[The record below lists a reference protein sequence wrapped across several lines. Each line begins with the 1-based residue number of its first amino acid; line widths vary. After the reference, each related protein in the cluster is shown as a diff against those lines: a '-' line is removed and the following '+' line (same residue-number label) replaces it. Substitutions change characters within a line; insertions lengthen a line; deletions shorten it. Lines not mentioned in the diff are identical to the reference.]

1 MTNET
6 HIALPNGLLTRLLL
20 LTFLMVVG
28 SPVRAIADEDVPES
42 FSTVPH
48 LFKTMDVANLSYY
61 LIQPTDDS
69 DSNADR
75 QYLTTSNVPSP
86 RMQWLVEPAT
96 KDGDVQYYYIVNGET
111 GKYIYFTGT
120 GLNQGKSFCVKSH
133 DEAGAEE
140 DRFMFRFWKKEGYYN
155 ISPKKFSEYTP
166 EQNKGNMLCKQNA
179 TDHYNPIG
187 LYQDNNTAG
196 RARWQLLDVPA
207 SPKTLSALPEDT
219 VSTSTSYVYLKLRNA
234 VQSSGTD
241 YYVYPPSTTNYATAA
256 TSGDNPEW
264 YLQQADDA
272 DTWNTY
278 YYLRNA
284 QTGRYLYFS
293 GTSYVNNDNS
303 FFESSN
309 ISAGSEDMY
318 KFLVLKTANTTYSR
332 TYHIVPKTIRNNNNQ
347 ANIALNRDNNKLRTL
362 QSRATNASCWYLDR
376 ASDFKCAKPRVSL
389 NLSGKSISITCDTK
403 DVDIYYSFSGDLEAT
418 EAYRYTAPI
427 TTPTGSYT
435 LKTFAQR
442 NASGSDRSDISTFE
456 KKTIT
461 SGDEIESMDGYYY
474 LAENFTP
481 PTDPIG
487 TAADPFRGTID
498 GQLNA
503 FELSCPLFD
512 YVEGATI
519 KNVIISN
526 AKNISESGDV
536 GAIANNAKGDT
547 RIYNCGILSGSVSG
561 TGYVG
566 GLVGLLDGS
575 SRVINCYS
583 YADVAGGTD
592 VGGIVG
598 YNNVATTAGNLK
610 TMVMNCMFY
619 GDITGGTTVSPVY
632 GGQNINN
639 LNTGSQNQSTMG
651 LNTFNYY
658 AYDKLKTKTINKYN
672 CALAVEEKYLTRF
685 EFYRQLLNSNS
696 RLAAYYA
703 FTETTPVSPVDMA
716 KWVLETA
723 DRTIADPKPYPV
735 LKSRGKYPSIINY
748 DVANAP
754 DSATVRRNH
763 GGKLGRTLTV
773 TIDGVGSGA
782 PAGATLT
789 TSSLSLQRTDK
800 DFDRFNFNYDKV
812 QLPYYNDVG
821 TGNYTKNKV
830 VTGWKITSITAIAG
844 DPYSSSN
851 YPTTG
856 IMDYPDHNYAD
867 RKSSNKDLYSVSGR
881 VFSQG
886 AYFDVP
892 YGVTAITIEPYWGEA
907 AYVADEYFDKV
918 YNAGYGVENVQLLGR
933 PFGTNNVKVSIN
945 GDLQSVCN
953 SIGEALKALS
963 TGGSVYDHAVVLVG
977 NLHQGGVPSNGDKLF
992 TLMSIDLDSD
1002 NEPDCSLIYN
1012 DNARSAV
1019 CPLRFDFLNVIGTAQ
1034 AQKPS
1039 TATDIRN
1046 AAVFKTKGWF
1056 EITNTALMYF
1066 SQFEYENQEGVTK
1079 GDAPLILQGGVFN
1092 QFVSTQKNDVSG
1104 HTIYIHVGG
1113 NCWFHEFNMGTH
1125 SDGNKSTPHVPV
1137 SVTGGD
1143 YDTFYLTGTYNPNA
1157 DVKDDNAECY
1167 ISGGRFGELAGAAQE
1182 QIGST
1187 NYGNVRWQI
1196 YDADITE
1203 FYGGGVNDAKPVQ
1216 GNITTDIYNSHVGI
1230 FCGGPKF
1237 GNMAPGKSVTTT
1249 AVGCVFDK
1257 YFGAGNGGNSYSRK
1271 KYFDQTSFN
1280 WGTLNGYYT
1289 SDKGKYYDG
1298 KTTAVS
1304 SYGYKG
1310 PGVATDYDY
1319 EFFVWTSGKP
1329 GVRYYV
1335 KFASFSLA
1343 QCNDVS
1349 SSLKNCTIKGS
1360 FYGGGN
1366 LGSVVGTATSV
1377 LDGCT
1382 VNGSVFGGGYSAS
1395 LPPIPV
1401 RSGVFTKNPN
1411 FNSATGMFEPG
1422 VYPVTT
1428 DYEWKKTALL
1438 DNGDVGTETADG
1450 KNYVKTNVDL
1460 TALGKVAHTDLTIKG
1475 NTKVLG
1481 QVFDTD
1487 DNGTIRI
1494 DGEGN
1499 YIVKETTGGV
1509 FGGGDMSAVN
1519 GNTKVDIQDTD
1530 ETGILN
1536 VFGGGNTAD
1545 VDGNTEVSM
1554 TGGTVSQDVYGGG
1567 RGATTKVAKATVH
1580 FGKENEGS
1588 YEGTATIRGNIY
1600 GGSALGTVN
1609 EAEVNLY
1616 KGTMD
1621 ASTDDGT
1628 TGNVFGGGRG
1638 AYDEYNPTNDNAVV
1652 STKATVNLYAVTV
1665 PYGIY
1670 GGCNTHGTVTDTEVN
1685 LYGGTIGKAFD
1696 AAPTTW
1702 PDVLFGG
1709 GLGAQTSVTGTTKV
1723 ELKTTAD
1730 LAAMKVYGNV
1740 YGGSKNGSVAAVD
1753 VNLLGGT
1760 IWGNV
1765 FGGGYQTATDKTAAT
1780 SVNVTLNGTKF
1791 DRTYEGSAQIFGA
1804 NNLQGT
1810 PTGHVKV
1817 HVMRTVGS
1825 PKPTV
1830 DDTEAHNPIGL
1841 ADRTTYDVEA
1851 VYGGGNQADY
1861 IPTNATLDP
1870 DAAEGNQALIDAA
1883 YAEVL
1888 IEGCDQTSIKYV
1900 YGGGNAAA
1908 VPATEVTINSAYIID
1923 QLFGGG
1929 NGAGEG
1935 NPGANVGIY
1944 NNNGTPTNYGTG
1956 IAKTKLVGGQVH
1968 YVYGGSNTKG
1978 NVRGGTSLERKDSND
1993 CSLVIGE
2000 LYGAG
2005 QIAPMDGNVDIQ
2017 LDCMPEEF
2025 VEAVYGGAKNATI
2038 NGNVSLTVRSGKF
2051 GRVFGGNNLGGS
2063 INGSITV
2070 NAYEGGCEPLIIGEL
2085 YGGGYNAPYSI
2096 YGCNDDDDDGDWTPN
2111 AEEGEPHVV
2120 QDAEHP
2126 AVGVYV
2132 RSCTSIG
2139 KVFGGGYG
2147 ATADV
2152 VGNTRV
2158 WINLQKGF
2166 VNDVEQPNIGKIGQV
2181 FGGGNMGKVKGNVS
2195 IEIGTET
2202 SSDDIGVNIIDG
2214 DDYLKPDGSSISI
2227 EAGIYG
2233 GGNEADV
2240 DGDVTLHIGTEN
2252 QKVDDEPSIT
2262 IEGDIFGGGYG
2273 ASTHV
2278 TGSVAINIGKRTE
2291 TTSESGTAVSYIG
2304 NATITGDVYGGSAL
2318 GSVNSGDNTSAT
2330 DDATT
2335 SVTLNTGTIT
2345 GSIYGGGYG
2354 QQKSGTEGEEGYVEP
2369 FEANVYG
2376 PVTVTVY
2383 NGAVSESVY
2392 GCNNKN
2398 GSPKNNV
2405 DVNIVGGTITTN
2417 VYGGGNE
2424 AAYNGEEVLTVEMSG
2439 GSATDVFGG
2448 GLGTSATVTGS
2459 TVVNVTGGTVS
2470 DNIYGGGSEADL
2482 IGSADVTVSGGSAK
2496 TVYGGGNVANVSGS
2510 TTVSITGGT
2519 LSGSEF
2525 DDVTGA
2531 VFGGGYGETTRVGGS
2546 VTVNIGSTTNT
2557 TVHNDETNADET
2569 STTYGGSA
2577 NITGDVYGGS
2587 AKGRVNTTDGADVS
2601 ADNPTTHVNLYGGTI
2616 SGSLYGGG
2624 LGEDNE
2630 GTESDHAAHVYG
2642 AVVVTMAGGQVSNV
2656 FGCNN
2661 ILGAPQHTVAV
2672 NINGG
2677 TVTNSVYGGGNQAA
2691 YLYADA
2697 SNPLQVKISGGTMDN
2712 VFGGGLSA
2720 EVAGGINVTVNG
2732 GTVTNDVYG
2741 GGALANTNTANW
2753 NASGSAVEYV
2763 DITSTLTV
2771 GTTSIAGYYTKSDD
2785 DYTLMT
2791 YGTATEETTYYKKA
2805 VVGSWAEG
2813 MNNETTGS
2821 VYKTNVVLTGGTI
2834 GNAYGG
2840 GLGNETTA
2848 ANVYGD
2854 VTVTVNKPVDLTSTG
2869 GTGIGFSHRTER
2881 VTYGEGDHRKE
2892 YIIPVTGRVF
2902 GCNNINGTPTG
2913 NVRVSV
2919 YQTRQADE
2927 NGKVISQT
2935 EHSPNSSND
2944 RYEIQGVYGGG
2955 NLSDYL
2961 PADGKDT
2968 RVYVGECNVTSI
2980 EKVYGGGNSASVPS
2994 SDVTINGSYD
3004 IGYAFGGGNGGD
3016 LVKRGDT
3023 WYENDGAIVIGLA
3036 NIKPIGGKI
3045 GQVFGGSDAKGV
3057 CGRVNI
3063 DKSETNSGCPLKLTR
3078 LYGAGNEAD
3087 VNEVNIVISGCSGD
3101 TDSEIKYV
3109 WGGSYNAHV
3118 AGDVNLTITAGI
3130 FNSIYGGNDRTGS
3143 IGGNITVNIEETD
3156 NCMPIKI
3163 QNLLGGGYQAAYPGT
3178 RRDGKEITTPGKITV
3193 NVKSATRIDNI
3204 YGGSYM
3210 ADVNGDTEVNINMT
3224 KGYFAGRAY
3233 AGESITDAVG
3243 TIGNVYGGGNLGLV
3257 RGNSTVNIGTATT
3270 VGFVTEPI
3278 NLRTES
3284 NTELPKTSD
3293 LYYVPVL
3300 GANITG
3306 DVFGGGNE
3314 GNVNGDAVV
3323 NICTADYSG
3332 TAGFE
3337 GVSIGGSVYGGGSK
3351 ADVKTNTTVTM
3362 AGGYVFDGVYGGGL
3376 QGSVGTFTRTPLPA
3390 DHPTHDGCLGGKPD
3404 VFTDGTGKCTV
3415 VVSGG
3420 QVGPVEV
3427 ALTEGGMKNTRGYYL
3442 EAGETGPVDY
3452 GFVFGAG
3459 RGEVEDPATD
3469 PDADFRVYVKETE
3482 VIVKNTYATGY
3493 ENGATDSLNHIVS
3506 SPLIMASVYGGGENG
3521 RVRGNTLVK
3530 IYGGQIGC
3538 GESKTA
3544 PYTEE
3549 QWTVEDP
3556 SVFTECAHWEYEA
3569 PYLPHDPLAD
3579 VPYSPNNPVTDGS
3592 TTATDGHT
3600 YYGSVFGGGS
3610 GYYPYEIKDASG
3622 NVIGHDWLR
3631 SAGVVEG
3638 STKVLISGGHIL
3650 TSVYGGN
3657 EYTDVTGDSCVV
3669 IMTGG
3674 TLGVPRTDD
3683 DMQKHPVTC
3692 YLFGAGKGD
3701 QRTHFNT
3708 WTNVQNTRVYVGG
3721 TARIFGSVFGGGED
3735 GHVLEN
3741 AKVQIC
3747 GGTIGTTGTS
3757 YVDGNVFGGGRGYS
3771 GVALTAGSIGGNV
3784 EVKIT
3789 GGTMLGS
3796 VYGGG
3801 RLASVGIDFTPST
3814 DPSYGQLVDETGT
3827 TGAPT
3832 YGHVTVN
3839 ITGGTIGNEDLTG
3852 NEEGAEHSGNVFGGS
3867 MGRNTL
3873 LDGSINE
3880 LWPKLGVV
3888 KVTDVTIDGTADI
3901 KRSVYGGSEFS
3912 IVRNRATVNIKGG
3925 TVGGSV
3931 FGGGYGSDDHA
3942 TRTVI
3947 TAGGYDDIPSV
3958 YYTFTPMVWN
3968 GCVSGNTFVNISGGQ
3983 VKKNVY
3989 GGGYLAS
3996 VGLINFNSDAE
4007 GNFNYVT
4014 KHEDLT
4020 NSFALSWPYEFQYIA
4035 AAPNDAASV
4044 DGGEKA
4050 IGGKATI
4057 NITGGR
4063 IGDSSDAASGY
4074 VFGGSKGKVMERYA
4088 EAACANVKE
4097 TEVTINYDGPT
4108 PTIANAAEAETYFAS
4123 VSNLGIQGAVYG
4135 GGEDGHVYQD
4145 ASVEIKGGLIGM
4157 SVYGGGKGINTYK
4170 AKLKDLGTKSWK
4182 AAEEDVPSWT
4192 AGKVYGNTTVTM
4204 SGGHITRNIF
4214 GGGYYASVGKGN
4226 YSGGVDDYYKDGY
4239 GETLAGNLWDG
4250 SNTNSTAFLNSGKTT
4265 VTVTAGSVGTPDG
4278 TYDGNATGMI
4288 YGGSRGAASRDI
4300 DSELIATRYE
4310 YTPDFY
4316 LGYAN
4321 ETYVTIGDETH
4332 APTIYGSVYGGGRD
4346 GVVRR
4351 SAKVTINKGTI
4362 GLPYSS
4368 DDAYSHDRGNVYG
4381 AGSGMS
4387 TWDDTHHGTS
4397 SGTVVGKTTVVI
4409 NDGIIH
4415 QNVYGGGAMASV
4427 GPLKNGEDYASKD
4440 LSLCTVTI
4448 NGGNIGTRSEHTTN
4462 GYGGNVFG
4470 SSRGGD
4476 FATGESTDSLATTIW
4491 TQVNIN
4497 GGTINGDVYG
4507 GGEAGCVKK
4516 STEVNLTGG
4525 TIADD
4530 AYGGGKGT
4538 TTIAAD
4544 VGGDATVELNNNNN
4558 DADAD
4563 GSKPGCVVSRIFGCN
4578 DLNGSPKGHVKV
4590 HVYGTQHRDK
4600 SKINE
4605 KYDKFDKLSDYTAT
4619 NYSGLTTLATA
4630 VGADVSAYTTVL
4642 ENAGATDAA
4651 KTAALESMIEAISD
4665 KKYDVQ
4671 AVYGGGNL
4679 AMYYPTDADSET
4691 ESIMN
4696 AARTEVI
4703 INGCELTSIKHV
4715 YGGSNAASTPATY
4728 VRVNG
4733 THEIHELFGGGN
4745 GNDAYQQSDG
4755 KWYENP
4761 GANVGYKNYTHYVTT
4776 GGTAATDGDG
4786 TLANPYK
4793 AHDNDNAG
4801 DKDSRQAYYHYGS
4814 GVATT
4819 EAVGGRIHNVYGG
4832 SNKKGNI
4839 SKMALSAY
4847 QESGTCT
4854 LAFDKT
4860 YGAGKDAEIDG
4871 EVSVTLDCVDNVD
4884 KIFGGATNAD
4894 VNSDVV
4900 LNITNGNFNQVFG
4913 GNDTGGK
4920 LIGSITVN
4928 IQERGCKPIN
4938 IGELYGGGYLAGY
4951 SIYGYNSDNT
4961 PRTKKQF
4968 ETARTAALQGIDTE
4982 DETAVKNAL
4991 LANGL
4996 YGYPKHDPHVNVIS
5010 ATSIGSVYGGG
5021 YKALVIG
5028 SPHINVNMEKGK
5040 VLKTY
5045 AEKETT
5051 YASLTAEQK
5060 DEAGN
5065 QLLDIGNIGNI
5076 YGGGY
5081 EANIDG
5087 DTWVEIG
5094 TGTQHNSDGELVAI
5108 TPARNAANITGSV
5121 YGGGNKADITGNTN
5135 VTMANGTVGDR
5146 IFGGGNLGNVGTI
5159 SNRTA
5164 VEGHLHSGDCLG
5176 GKPNFADGTG
5186 ICTVT
5191 VSGGQVGPT
5200 GMTMPDD
5207 FGYVFGASRGE
5218 LKDPADDPDID
5229 FRAYVQKTDVTIS
5242 GTAFITGG
5250 VYGGSENGRVRGDTY
5265 VTIDGDCQIGSGS
5278 DKTTAYAS
5286 TDFINP
5292 ATATAGKIS
5301 EAALAMP
5308 GCAHWEFRSPWVPY
5322 DAHPYDATAD
5332 TTGSDGHTFYGNVF
5346 GGGSGYFPYLKK
5358 GTTSK
5363 YEWLES
5369 AGQVD
5374 GDTHLTISGGHILTN
5389 AYGGNELTDVTGTC
5403 YVTMTGGTIGVPRT
5417 EEQIKA
5423 HPVICNLFGA
5433 GKGDQRVHFNKRTN
5447 VGNTVV
5453 AVSGGTIYGS
5463 VFGGGE
5469 DGHVLKNASL
5479 TIGEGAVI
5487 GTWGKS
5493 GFDGNVF
5500 GGGRGFS
5507 GEALTAGNVAGS
5519 VSMDISGGNVLGS
5532 VYGGGRL
5539 ASVGYGLYAATDTE
5553 NYGKMRE
5560 DNTDDD
5566 GNTVADFPRGH
5577 INITISGGTIG
5588 NKYEYDYAEGSRLSH
5603 TIGGNVFAGGM
5614 GRMYQLDG
5622 TTPISSV
5629 DWWKLGNVKSTKLT
5643 INGGTIKS
5651 NVYGGSE
5658 LGWVQGTHKT
5668 ADNKDVATEILIT
5681 GGTIGTEITK
5691 AVVETV
5697 DDGNGGTTTETKN
5710 VPQYTF
5716 GSVYG
5721 GGRGDTTEKLFTSEV
5736 KDKVT
5741 DNPKF
5746 TAGRVVYSTQIKMED
5761 GAVKG
5766 SIYGGGEVGN
5776 VGLAYSYGEIT
5787 DANTD
5792 FNKSVSTNVSISGGS
5807 VGIDKVGSTYFGGPT
5822 MGNVYGGG
5830 SGDRSI
5836 VRCGLV
5842 LGNTNVSISE
5852 AEGKKTNIYHNVYGG
5867 GAFGSVGDFEYTAH
5881 EDEATSTIKVFGI
5894 EKLHTE
5900 GTGTATVT
5908 VTGGTIGTDGNNN
5921 GMVFGSSRGDVSA
5934 PQQGEG
5940 ATTLATRDDYMAWVS
5955 NTHVK
5960 IGTKGEGIDAP
5971 LIKGSVYG
5979 SGENGH
5985 TFNNTTVNIHS
5996 GTIGIADKN
6005 VEGYE
6010 LTVDGKTYRGAE
6022 FPDRGNVYGGGCGT
6036 DTYTVGGEERYNPL
6050 AGIVYGNTTVNID
6063 GGFIVHNVY
6072 GAGSMGSV
6080 GRITNVAD
6088 TATVAKHADEDNGFA
6103 LSWPY
6108 EFKYQEGTGKAAI
6121 NITGGHIGTIADGGD
6136 VYGAARGE
6144 AGDRYA
6150 TAHLARVH
6158 ETEVNIN
6165 FPYSLGEGVDE
6176 MTYMTNSANAC
6187 ITGAVHGSGEDGYV
6201 YGDTKVT
6208 LTNGLIGHSLYGGGK
6223 GMGTY
6228 KKSLK
6233 RLDNGE
6239 SYDADIYSVIAGK
6252 VMGNTEV
6259 TVTGGHVVR
6268 NVYGGGNMGSV
6279 GKGNYAG
6286 GADDYSTTGYGETL
6300 RGNLWDQ
6307 VSDDSKAFMNSGK
6320 TTVLVTGG
6328 TIGYIDAT
6336 DSTASFKDGLPYGN
6350 VFGGSR
6356 GMAAPNVPGSA
6367 TPRYLYT
6374 PTFFSGYVNETDVT
6388 IGTVGQSS
6396 EDADQDVKAPLI
6408 LGSVYGGGQD
6418 GHVRRSTH
6426 VTVNSGEIGI
6436 PYTGTTT
6443 ELNEPHWLYR
6453 GNVYGAGSGI
6463 SEFEYDFNGN
6473 GNYDDTFVID
6483 GRTYAEKGHSTSA
6496 GSVTHFTQVDIKGG
6510 TIYRNVVGGGSL
6522 ASVGPPKITQGNYAA
6537 IKGTNAADYGTQ
6549 SLNLVNIGGL
6559 QKSDGKYVKVNIG
6572 EAAGVA
6578 AGYGGN
6584 VFGGGRGDESLGSGF
6599 GTSIWTQVNILD
6611 GANILGNVF
6620 GGGNAG
6626 EVLKD
6631 TDVQIG
6637 RKDE

>member
-1 MTNET
+1 MG
-6 HIALPNGLLTRLLL
+6 IL
-20 LTFLMVVG
+20 
-28 SPVRAIADEDVPES
+28 D
-42 FSTVPH
+42 
-48 LFKTMDVANLSYY
+48 KTAY
-61 LIQPTDDS
+61 
-69 DSNADR
+69 
-75 QYLTTSNVPSP
+75 
-86 RMQWLVEPAT
+86 
-96 KDGDVQYYYIVNGET
+96 
-111 GKYIYFTGT
+111 
-120 GLNQGKSFCVKSH
+120 
-133 DEAGAEE
+133 EAG
-140 DRFMFRFWKKEGYYN
+140 
-155 ISPKKFSEYTP
+155 
-166 EQNKGNMLCKQNA
+166 
-179 TDHYNPIG
+179 
-187 LYQDNNTAG
+187 
-196 RARWQLLDVPA
+196 
-207 SPKTLSALPEDT
+207 
-219 VSTSTSYVYLKLRNA
+219 
-234 VQSSGTD
+234 
-241 YYVYPPSTTNYATAA
+241 
-256 TSGDNPEW
+256 
-264 YLQQADDA
+264 
-272 DTWNTY
+272 
-278 YYLRNA
+278 
-284 QTGRYLYFS
+284 
-293 GTSYVNNDNS
+293 
-303 FFESSN
+303 
-309 ISAGSEDMY
+309 
-318 KFLVLKTANTTYSR
+318 
-332 TYHIVPKTIRNNNNQ
+332 
-347 ANIALNRDNNKLRTL
+347 
-362 QSRATNASCWYLDR
+362 
-376 ASDFKCAKPRVSL
+376 
-389 NLSGKSISITCDTK
+389 
-403 DVDIYYSFSGDLEAT
+403 
-418 EAYRYTAPI
+418 
-427 TTPTGSYT
+427 
-435 LKTFAQR
+435 
-442 NASGSDRSDISTFE
+442 
-456 KKTIT
+456 
-461 SGDEIESMDGYYY
+461 
-474 LAENFTP
+474 
-481 PTDPIG
+481 
-487 TAADPFRGTID
+487 
-498 GQLNA
+498 
-503 FELSCPLFD
+503 
-512 YVEGATI
+512 
-519 KNVIISN
+519 
-526 AKNISESGDV
+526 
-536 GAIANNAKGDT
+536 
-547 RIYNCGILSGSVSG
+547 
-561 TGYVG
+561 
-566 GLVGLLDGS
+566 
-575 SRVINCYS
+575 
-583 YADVAGGTD
+583 
-592 VGGIVG
+592 
-598 YNNVATTAGNLK
+598 
-610 TMVMNCMFY
+610 
-619 GDITGGTTVSPVY
+619 
-632 GGQNINN
+632 
-639 LNTGSQNQSTMG
+639 
-651 LNTFNYY
+651 
-658 AYDKLKTKTINKYN
+658 
-672 CALAVEEKYLTRF
+672 
-685 EFYRQLLNSNS
+685 
-696 RLAAYYA
+696 
-703 FTETTPVSPVDMA
+703 
-716 KWVLETA
+716 
-723 DRTIADPKPYPV
+723 
-735 LKSRGKYPSIINY
+735 
-748 DVANAP
+748 
-754 DSATVRRNH
+754 
-763 GGKLGRTLTV
+763 
-773 TIDGVGSGA
+773 
-782 PAGATLT
+782 
-789 TSSLSLQRTDK
+789 
-800 DFDRFNFNYDKV
+800 
-812 QLPYYNDVG
+812 
-821 TGNYTKNKV
+821 
-830 VTGWKITSITAIAG
+830 
-844 DPYSSSN
+844 
-851 YPTTG
+851 
-856 IMDYPDHNYAD
+856 
-867 RKSSNKDLYSVSGR
+867 
-881 VFSQG
+881 
-886 AYFDVP
+886 
-892 YGVTAITIEPYWGEA
+892 
-907 AYVADEYFDKV
+907 
-918 YNAGYGVENVQLLGR
+918 
-933 PFGTNNVKVSIN
+933 
-945 GDLQSVCN
+945 
-953 SIGEALKALS
+953 
-963 TGGSVYDHAVVLVG
+963 
-977 NLHQGGVPSNGDKLF
+977 
-992 TLMSIDLDSD
+992 
-1002 NEPDCSLIYN
+1002 
-1012 DNARSAV
+1012 
-1019 CPLRFDFLNVIGTAQ
+1019 
-1034 AQKPS
+1034 
-1039 TATDIRN
+1039 
-1046 AAVFKTKGWF
+1046 KTKG
-1056 EITNTALMYF
+1056 I
-1066 SQFEYENQEGVTK
+1066 
-1079 GDAPLILQGGVFN
+1079 
-1092 QFVSTQKNDVSG
+1092 
-1104 HTIYIHVGG
+1104 
-1113 NCWFHEFNMGTH
+1113 
-1125 SDGNKSTPHVPV
+1125 
-1137 SVTGGD
+1137 
-1143 YDTFYLTGTYNPNA
+1143 
-1157 DVKDDNAECY
+1157 
-1167 ISGGRFGELAGAAQE
+1167 
-1182 QIGST
+1182 
-1187 NYGNVRWQI
+1187 
-1196 YDADITE
+1196 
-1203 FYGGGVNDAKPVQ
+1203 
-1216 GNITTDIYNSHVGI
+1216 
-1230 FCGGPKF
+1230 
-1237 GNMAPGKSVTTT
+1237 
-1249 AVGCVFDK
+1249 
-1257 YFGAGNGGNSYSRK
+1257 
-1271 KYFDQTSFN
+1271 
-1280 WGTLNGYYT
+1280 
-1289 SDKGKYYDG
+1289 
-1298 KTTAVS
+1298 
-1304 SYGYKG
+1304 
-1310 PGVATDYDY
+1310 
-1319 EFFVWTSGKP
+1319 
-1329 GVRYYV
+1329 
-1335 KFASFSLA
+1335 
-1343 QCNDVS
+1343 
-1349 SSLKNCTIKGS
+1349 
-1360 FYGGGN
+1360 
-1366 LGSVVGTATSV
+1366 
-1377 LDGCT
+1377 
-1382 VNGSVFGGGYSAS
+1382 
-1395 LPPIPV
+1395 
-1401 RSGVFTKNPN
+1401 
-1411 FNSATGMFEPG
+1411 
-1422 VYPVTT
+1422 
-1428 DYEWKKTALL
+1428 
-1438 DNGDVGTETADG
+1438 
-1450 KNYVKTNVDL
+1450 
-1460 TALGKVAHTDLTIKG
+1460 
-1475 NTKVLG
+1475 
-1481 QVFDTD
+1481 
-1487 DNGTIRI
+1487 
-1494 DGEGN
+1494 
-1499 YIVKETTGGV
+1499 
-1509 FGGGDMSAVN
+1509 
-1519 GNTKVDIQDTD
+1519 
-1530 ETGILN
+1530 
-1536 VFGGGNTAD
+1536 
-1545 VDGNTEVSM
+1545 
-1554 TGGTVSQDVYGGG
+1554 
-1567 RGATTKVAKATVH
+1567 
-1580 FGKENEGS
+1580 
-1588 YEGTATIRGNIY
+1588 
-1600 GGSALGTVN
+1600 
-1609 EAEVNLY
+1609 
-1616 KGTMD
+1616 
-1621 ASTDDGT
+1621 
-1628 TGNVFGGGRG
+1628 
-1638 AYDEYNPTNDNAVV
+1638 
-1652 STKATVNLYAVTV
+1652 
-1665 PYGIY
+1665 
-1670 GGCNTHGTVTDTEVN
+1670 
-1685 LYGGTIGKAFD
+1685 
-1696 AAPTTW
+1696 
-1702 PDVLFGG
+1702 
-1709 GLGAQTSVTGTTKV
+1709 
-1723 ELKTTAD
+1723 
-1730 LAAMKVYGNV
+1730 
-1740 YGGSKNGSVAAVD
+1740 
-1753 VNLLGGT
+1753 
-1760 IWGNV
+1760 
-1765 FGGGYQTATDKTAAT
+1765 
-1780 SVNVTLNGTKF
+1780 
-1791 DRTYEGSAQIFGA
+1791 
-1804 NNLQGT
+1804 
-1810 PTGHVKV
+1810 
-1817 HVMRTVGS
+1817 
-1825 PKPTV
+1825 
-1830 DDTEAHNPIGL
+1830 
-1841 ADRTTYDVEA
+1841 
-1851 VYGGGNQADY
+1851 
-1861 IPTNATLDP
+1861 
-1870 DAAEGNQALIDAA
+1870 
-1883 YAEVL
+1883 
-1888 IEGCDQTSIKYV
+1888 
-1900 YGGGNAAA
+1900 
-1908 VPATEVTINSAYIID
+1908 
-1923 QLFGGG
+1923 
-1929 NGAGEG
+1929 
-1935 NPGANVGIY
+1935 
-1944 NNNGTPTNYGTG
+1944 YGTG
-1956 IAKTKLVGGQVH
+1956 KAETILVGGQIH
-1968 YVYGGSNTKG
+1968 EVYGGSNTLG
-1978 NVRGGTSLERKDSND
+1978 NIRGGTSLKRSESGSCPLK
-1993 CSLVIGE
+1993 IGE

-2005 QIAPMDGNVDIQ
+2005 QVAPMDGDVNLV
-2017 LDCMPEEF
+2017 LECMPEEF
-2025 VEAVYGGAKNATI
+2025 VPQVFGGAKNATI
-2038 NGNVSLTVRSGKF
+2038 NGNVSLTVTSGKF
-2051 GRVFGGNNLGGS
+2051 GRVFGGNNEGGS
-2063 INGSITV
+2063 INGAITV
-2070 NAYEGGCEPLIIGEL
+2070 NVYEDGCEPLIIGEL
-2085 YGGGYNAPYSI
+2085 YGGGYYAPYSI
-2096 YGCNDDDDDGDWTPN
+2096 WGCNDDDNDDTWTPN
-2111 AEEGEPHVV
+2111 TQTGDPYVAV
-2120 QDAEHP
+2120 DAD
-2126 AVGVYV
+2126 AISVNVF
-2132 RSCTSIG
+2132 SCTSIG

-2147 ATADV
+2147 APAQV
-2152 VGNTRV
+2152 VGNTHV
-2158 WINLQKGF
+2158 TINTLQGIVK
-2166 VNDVEQPNIGKIGQV
+2166 EQKQENIGRIGQV
-2181 FGGGNMGKVKGNVS
+2181 FGGGNAAPVKGDVT
-2195 IEIGTET
+2195 IDIGTATVYKYKSEEEAEK
-2202 SSDDIGVNIIDG
+2202 IGVNITSES
-2214 DDYLKPDGSSISI
+2214 YLKPDENGY
-2227 EAGIYG
+2227 ETLTAGVYG
-2233 GGNEADV
+2233 GGYSADV
-2240 DGDVTLHIGTEN
+2240 DGSTTLNIGTAE
-2252 QKVDDEPSIT
+2252 QSEGVSIAGN
-2262 IEGDIFGGGYG
+2262 IYGGGYG

-2278 TGSVAINIGKRTE
+2278 TGSVAINIGDRTKGSDD
-2291 TTSESGTAVSYIG
+2291 TYTYTG

-2318 GSVNSGDNTSAT
+2318 GSVNSSDNASAT
-2330 DDATT
+2330 NDATT

-2405 DVNIVGGTITTN
+2405 DVNIAGGTITTN
-2417 VYGGGNE
+2417 VYGGGNL
-2424 AAYNGEEVLTVEMSG
+2424 AAYNGEEVLTVKMSG

-2470 DNIYGGGSEADL
+2470 DNIYGGGSQADL

-2525 DDVTGA
+2525 GDVTGA

-2587 AKGRVNTTDGADVS
+2587 AKGRVNITDGAVVS

-2753 NASGSAVEYV
+2753 NASGSGVEYV
-2763 DITSTLTV
+2763 DITNTLTV
-2771 GTTSIAGYYTKSDD
+2771 GTTSIAGYYTKSGD
-2785 DYTLMT
+2785 DYILMT
-2791 YGTATEETTYYKKA
+2791 NGTATEGTTYYKKS
-2805 VVGSWAEG
+2805 VVGLWATD
-2813 MNNETTGS
+2813 MNYETTGT
-2821 VYKTNVVLTGGTI
+2821 VHKTNVVLTGGSI

-2968 RVYVGECNVTSI
+2968 RVYIGECDVTSI

-3063 DKSETNSGCPLKLTR
+3063 DKSVTNSECPLKLTR

-3087 VNEVNIVISGCSGD
+3087 VTEVNIRISGCSGD

-3118 AGDVNLTITAGI
+3118 AGNVNLTITAGI

-3143 IGGNITVNIEETD
+3143 IGGNITVNIEETGD
-3156 NCMPIKI
+3156 CMPIKI

-3178 RRDGKEITTPGKITV
+3178 RRDGTEITTPGKITV

-3224 KGYFAGRAY
+3224 KGLWAGKTY
-3233 AGESITDAVG
+3233 NGEAIADAIG
-3243 TIGNVYGGGNLGLV
+3243 TIGNVYGGGNLGLI

-3278 NLRTES
+3278 NLRANADVALADAETG
-3284 NTELPKTSD
+3284 
-3293 LYYVPVL
+3293 LYDVPVL

-3323 NICTADYSG
+3323 NICTADYSE
-3332 TAGFE
+3332 TTGFE

-3351 ADVKTNTTVTM
+3351 ADVKKNTTVTM

-3376 QGSVGTFTRTPLPA
+3376 MGSVGTITDRADLPEG
-3390 DHPTHDGCLGGKPD
+3390 HPTHTGCLGGKPD
-3404 VFTDGTGKCTV
+3404 VFTEGTGKCTV

-3427 ALTEGGMKNTRGYYL
+3427 ALADGGMKNTGRYYL
-3442 EAGETGPVDY
+3442 ESGETGPVDY

-3482 VIVKNTYATGY
+3482 VIVKNTYAAGY

-3549 QWTVEDP
+3549 QWTGEDP

-3784 EVKIT
+3784 DVTIT

-3801 RLASVGIDFTPST
+3801 RLASVGIGFTDST
-3814 DPSYGQLVDETGT
+3814 DPSYGQLRDDASGEE
-3827 TGAPT
+3827 
-3832 YGHVTVN
+3832 YGH
-3839 ITGGTIGNEDLTG
+3839 IKIDISGGTIGNSTAAGDADHPVG
-3852 NEEGAEHSGNVFGGS
+3852 GNVFGGS
-3867 MGRNTL
+3867 MGRITL
-3873 LDGSINE
+3873 LDGSLNP
-3880 LWPKLGVV
+3880 LWPKLAVA
-3888 KVTDVTIDGTADI
+3888 KLTEVTISGTADI
-3901 KRSVYGGSEFS
+3901 RNNVYGGSEYGV
-3912 IVRNRATVNIKGG
+3912 VRNLATVNVEGG
-3925 TVGGSV
+3925 TIHGNV
-3931 FGGGYGSDDHA
+3931 FGGGYGSDDERP
-3942 TRTVI
+3942 TTI
-3947 TAGGYDDIPSV
+3947 TAGGYASIPTI
-3958 YYTFTPMVWN
+3958 YYTFTPKIWT
-3968 GCVSGNTFVNISGGQ
+3968 GCVSGSTEVNISGGT
-3983 VKKNVY
+3983 VEKNVY
-3989 GGGYLAS
+3989 GGSELAS
-3996 VGLINFNSDAE
+3996 VGLINCNVKETENGPFTYNGKKYDYA
-4007 GNFNYVT
+4007 FIT
-4014 KHEDLT
+4014 KHDDVAKG
-4020 NSFALSWPYEFQYIA
+4020 FALSWPYEFQYIA
-4035 AAPNDAASV
+4035 AAPTDLASV
-4044 DGGEKA
+4044 GGGTV
-4050 IGGKATI
+4050 GGKTTV
-4057 NITGGR
+4057 NVTGGR
-4063 IGDSSDAASGY
+4063 IGGSTVDSNNGY
-4074 VFGGSKGKVMERYA
+4074 VFGGCKGRAEERYA
-4088 EAACANVKE
+4088 EAFFANVRE
-4097 TEVTINYDGPT
+4097 TEVKINYGTT
-4108 PTIANAAEAETYFAS
+4108 PTSDDGSTTQCI
-4123 VSNLGIQGAVYG
+4123 LGGVYG
-4135 GGEDGHVYQD
+4135 GGEDGHVYED
-4145 ASVEIKGGLIGM
+4145 TKVNITNGLIGY
-4157 SVYGGGKGINTYK
+4157 SVYGGGKGIGTYK
-4170 AKLKDLGTKSWK
+4170 GTRRNKTTG
-4182 AAEEDVPSWT
+4182 EEESNVELHSWT
-4192 AGKVYGNTTVTM
+4192 AGKVYGNATVEMT
-4204 SGGHITRNIF
+4204 GGHVVRNIF

-4226 YSGGVDDYYKDGY
+4226 YSGGADDYYKDGY
-4239 GETLAGNLWDG
+4239 GEKLEGNLWDKD
-4250 SNTNSTAFLNSGKTT
+4250 SEVSKAFMNSGKTT
-4265 VTVTAGSVGTPDG
+4265 VTIKAGTVGTADG
-4278 TYDGNATGMI
+4278 AYDGNATGMV
-4288 YGGSRGAASRDI
+4288 YGGSRGTASEDI
-4300 DSELIATRYE
+4300 SADLLAIHPRYE

-4332 APTIYGSVYGGGRD
+4332 TPPRIYGSVYGGGRD
-4346 GVVRR
+4346 GLVRR

-4368 DDAYSHDRGNVYG
+4368 DDVYSRDRGNVYG

-4387 TWDDTHHGTS
+4387 TWDGTHHGTS
-4397 SGTVVGKTTVVI
+4397 SGTVVGKTTVII
-4409 NDGIIH
+4409 NDGTIH

-4476 FATGESTDSLATTIW
+4476 FATGESTDNLATTIW
-4491 TQVNIN
+4491 TQVNIK
-4497 GGTINGDVYG
+4497 GGTINGDVFG

-4538 TTIAAD
+4538 TTIAAN
-4544 VGGDATVELNNNNN
+4544 VGGDATVELNKGV
-4558 DADAD
+4558 DDD
-4563 GSKPGCVVSRIFGCN
+4563 KKGCIVSRIFGCN

-4651 KTAALESMIEAISD
+4651 KTAALESMIEAIAD

-4761 GANVGYKNYTHYVTT
+4761 GANVGYENYTHYVTT

-4968 ETARTAALQGIDTE
+4968 ETARTAALQGINTE

-4991 LANGL
+4991 LTNGL

-5108 TPARNAANITGSV
+5108 TPVRNAANITGSV

-5135 VTMANGTVGDR
+5135 VTMSNGYVFNG
-5146 IFGGGNLGNVGTI
+5146 IFGGGYEGSVGTFKRVTNVTTDTDFDHSKHECLGKPMSCAEGTGKCTVVVNGGQI
-5159 SNRTA
+5159 GPVTVATQGMTRAAADGGPVAEGWVWGGSRGA
-5164 VEGHLHSGDCLG
+5164 VEYPSV
-5176 GKPNFADGTG
+5176 A
-5186 ICTVT
+5186 
-5191 VSGGQVGPT
+5191 
-5200 GMTMPDD
+5200 PDTH
-5207 FGYVFGASRGE
+5207 F
-5218 LKDPADDPDID
+5218 K
-5229 FRAYVQKTDVTIS
+5229 AYVNETDVTIG
-5242 GTAFITGG
+5242 GTAFILESVIGG
-5250 VYGGSENGRVRGDTY
+5250 GEFGRVLGNTLVKIQD
-5265 VTIDGDCQIGSGS
+5265 DCQIGVGA
-5278 DKTTAYAS
+5278 DQTETDENGVLKPKRYTDEQFFDPATTSVTDANALVECSHFPYGRNDGTTESPVWVYDTYDPYADLVTGTKPYPGGS
-5286 TDFINP
+5286 TDN
-5292 ATATAGKIS
+5292 A
-5301 EAALAMP
+5301 
-5308 GCAHWEFRSPWVPY
+5308 
-5322 DAHPYDATAD
+5322 
-5332 TTGSDGHTFYGNVF
+5332 SDGKTWIGCVF
-5346 GGGSGYFPYLKK
+5346 AGGSGYMPYAIKD
-5358 GTTSK
+5358 GDNIIG
-5363 YEWLES
+5363 YDWVRS
-5369 AGQVD
+5369 AGLVE
-5374 GDTHLTISGGHILTN
+5374 GNAEVRITGGHILTN
-5389 AYGGNELTDVTGTC
+5389 VYGGNEYTDVNGKSI
-5403 YVTMTGGTIGVPRT
+5403 VKMSGGTIGVPLTLSKKRNNPMT
-5417 EEQIKA
+5417 GNIY
-5423 HPVICNLFGA
+5423 GA
-5433 GKGDQRVHFNKRTN
+5433 GKGDPRVRFNKVTN
-5447 VGNTVV
+5447 VNEVEMEIT
-5453 AVSGGTIYGS
+5453 GGIVYGS
-5463 VFGGGE
+5463 VYGGGE
-5469 DGHVLKNASL
+5469 DGHVLRNVTM
-5479 TIGEGAVI
+5479 TIGNDDHTGPTI
-5487 GTWGKS
+5487 GTWGTS
-5493 GFDGNVF
+5493 YVDGNVF
-5500 GGGRGFS
+5500 GGGRGFT
-5507 GEALTAGNVAGS
+5507 GDAYTAGNVAGNI
-5519 VSMDISGGNVLGS
+5519 DLTIKGGTIFGS

-5539 ASVGYGLYAATDTE
+5539 GSVGYDLLDVGEAGYGEMQPDVAATDDVLYTDGDE
-5553 NYGKMRE
+5553 LPEGKAVG
-5560 DNTDDD
+5560 DVKTPGSAAFN
-5566 GNTVADFPRGH
+5566 RGH
-5577 INITISGGTIG
+5577 IDITINGGIIG
-5588 NKYEYDYAEGSRLSH
+5588 NNYEYVYNPSDALKSSTMPLTEFDSDNSLMH
-5603 TIGGNVFAGGM
+5603 TKGGNVFAGGM

-5721 GGRGDTTEKLFTSEV
+5721 GGRGDTTEKLFASEV
-5736 KDKVT
+5736 EDKVT

-5867 GAFGSVGDFEYTAH
+5867 GAFGTVGDFEYTTS
-5881 EDEATSTIKVFGI
+5881 EDVATNTIKVFGVK
-5894 EKLHTE
+5894 KLHTE

-5908 VTGGTIGTDGNNN
+5908 VTGGTIGTDGKNN

-5940 ATTLATRDDYMAWVS
+5940 ATTLVTRDDYMAWV
-5955 NTHVK
+5955 NDANVT
-5960 IGTKGEGIDAP
+5960 IGTKGEGIDATQP
-5971 LIKGSVYG
+5971 QIRGSVYG

-5985 TFNNTTVNIHS
+5985 TFNNAKVTIHS
-5996 GTIGIADKN
+5996 GTIGIADSSD
-6005 VEGYE
+6005 ETDI
-6010 LTVDGKTYRGAE
+6010 TVTENGETVIYKGPN
-6022 FPDRGNVYGGGCGT
+6022 FPNRGNVYGGGCGT

-6088 TATVAKHADEDNGFA
+6088 TATVAKHADENNGFA

-6108 EFKYQEGTGKAAI
+6108 EFKYQEGTGKATI
-6121 NITGGHIGTIADGGD
+6121 NITGGHIGTTVADGGD

-6165 FPYSLGEGVDE
+6165 FPYSLAEDDDE

-6187 ITGAVHGSGEDGYV
+6187 ITGAVHGSGQDGYV

-6223 GMGTY
+6223 GSGTY
-6228 KKSLK
+6228 TQT
-6233 RLDNGE
+6233 LDKIVGE
-6239 SYDADIYSVIAGK
+6239 GTYPAKIYSLIAGK
-6252 VMGNTEV
+6252 VMGNTHV
-6259 TVTGGHVVR
+6259 KMTGGHVLR
-6268 NVYGGGNMGSV
+6268 NVYGGGNIASV

-6286 GADDYSTTGYGETL
+6286 GPDDYYPEGYGETL
-6300 RGNLWDQ
+6300 PTGKNLWSTTATEDNP
-6307 VSDDSKAFMNSGK
+6307 DEAWHFLNSGK
-6320 TTVLVTGG
+6320 CKVEITGG
-6328 TIGYIDAT
+6328 TIGYIDKT
-6336 DSTASFKDGLPYGN
+6336 NPSNSFKEGLPYGN

-6356 GMAAPNVPGSA
+6356 GEAAPNVPV
-6367 TPRYLYT
+6367 TLRPRYHYC
-6374 PTFFSGYVNETDVT
+6374 PTFFSGYVNATEVI
-6388 IGTVGQSS
+6388 IGTEGHSS
-6396 EDADQDVKAPLI
+6396 DDAGEEGKAPLI

-6418 GHVRRSTH
+6418 GHVRRWTN
-6426 VTVNSGEIGI
+6426 VTVNSGVIGLPYSDENRALLQTSTRSQANPEIDD
-6436 PYTGTTT
+6436 PQ
-6443 ELNEPHWLYR
+6443 WLYR

-6463 SEFEYDFNGN
+6463 SEYKYDFNH
-6473 GNYDDTFVID
+6473 DEDTSDKVEI
-6483 GRTYAEKGHSTSA
+6483 GGVEYAETGHSTSA
-6496 GSVTHFTQVDIKGG
+6496 GSVTHFTQVDILGG

-6522 ASVGPPKITQGNYAA
+6522 ASVGPPKITQDNYAA

-6559 QKSDGKYVKVNIG
+6559 KIGNNYFKVNIG
-6572 EAAGVA
+6572 EPTGVA

-6599 GTSIWTQVNILD
+6599 GTSVWTKVNILD